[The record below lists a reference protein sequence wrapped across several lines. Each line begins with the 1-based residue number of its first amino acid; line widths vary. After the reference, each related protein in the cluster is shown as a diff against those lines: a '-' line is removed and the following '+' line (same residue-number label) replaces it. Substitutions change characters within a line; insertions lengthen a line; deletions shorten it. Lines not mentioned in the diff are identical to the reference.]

1 MKRQKNY
8 KFSPAL
14 IAIITI
20 ALLSAASGKTIYV
33 DDDAAGANDG
43 TSWANAYNFLQ
54 DALADA
60 NDSNKPVEIRVAQGV
75 YTPDK
80 GGGEFSGDIYTTF
93 NLINGVTLSGG
104 YAGAAD
110 PNAHDF
116 ELYETILS
124 GDLLGDDTAV
134 ADPCDLFGEASRIDN
149 TYNVVTASNTDQTA
163 TLDSFTITAGI
174 ANEDYFNDKQQR
186 FGGGMYNDQGEP
198 VIANCTFTLNAAWDG
213 AGMYNINSS
222 PTLINCRFETNS
234 AISDEYGYG
243 GSGGGLLNLAG
254 SPVLT
259 NCTFIG
265 NHSTSGGGMI
275 NFLNSK
281 PTLTDCL
288 FIGNS
293 AEDKGGGMNNNFS
306 SSPILTNCSF
316 EANSASSG
324 GGMYNIDNSMPIL
337 TGCTFTENRTKLDG
351 GGMSNVDS
359 EPNLTNCTFNGNTAI
374 AEGGGMYN
382 DNCINTVITN
392 CTFTGNAAQNGGGMQ
407 NWNSNP
413 KLSNCSFTGN
423 AARDGGAM
431 QNWHSN
437 LTLTNCFFTGNS
449 NAPVSS
455 VEDRNGGVIENYSS
469 NLTLTNCTLSGNSAT
484 SSPGDILNITDD
496 LLSNKISIENTPIPP
511 LVPEDDAPDV
521 NLSPSHVEYINCIIW
536 DGENVIW
543 NNDGSTMVINY
554 SNIRGGYD
562 GVENINEDPL
572 FANPGYWDPNGTPDD
587 PNDDF
592 WMDGDYH
599 LKSEAGRWD
608 PNSQS
613 WVVDEETSPCIDAG
627 DPDSPFGD
635 EPMPNGDKINMGAY
649 GGTPEASM
657 SPEQPESSP
666 LVAHW
671 KLNET
676 EGDTAYD
683 SAGNHDAAVHG
694 GTWTDGRI
702 DGALLLDGFNDSID
716 CGDSELLRPEKMT
729 LSLWLEPQHMGGM
742 RYVVSRANPSTDELD
757 YAVMRHI
764 AGEIELAVG
773 QPGTNPLSIM
783 SQPATELS
791 EWSHVA
797 ICLDGSQASIYIN
810 GQLDSAANYI
820 AAEPGLG
827 QNLVIGSYQANT
839 RFYHGKM
846 DDIRIHNKA
855 LSPGEIAALAQ

>member
-8 KFSPAL
+8 KLSSAL

-20 ALLSAASGKTIYV
+20 ALLSAASGNTIYV
-33 DDDAAGANDG
+33 DDDAAGNNDG
-43 TSWANAYNFLQ
+43 TSWENAYIYLQ
-54 DALADA
+54 DALGDA
-60 NDSNKPVEIRVAQGV
+60 KDSPKPVEIRVAQGI

-80 GGGEFSGDIYTTF
+80 GGGEDLGDIFATF

-110 PNAHDF
+110 PNARDI

-124 GDLLGDDTAV
+124 GDLLGDDLPV
-134 ADPCDLFGEASRIDN
+134 ADPCDLFDEAIEGSRFDN
-149 TYNVVTASNTDQTA
+149 TFNVVTASFTDSTCR
-163 TLDSFTITAGI
+163 LDGFTITAGI
-174 ANEDYFNDKQQR
+174 ANDVYNINQKQQST
-186 FGGGMYNDQGEP
+186 GGGLYCNQGEP
-198 VIANCTFTLNAAWDG
+198 VIANCTFKLNAAWDG
-213 AGMYNINSS
+213 AGMYNKNSS
-222 PTLINCRFETNS
+222 PTLINCRFEKN
-234 AISDEYGYG
+234 AAVSDEYGYG

-275 NFLNSK
+275 NFLNCN

-288 FIGNS
+288 FIGNF
-293 AEDKGGGMNNNFS
+293 AEDKGGGINNYFS
-306 SSPILTNCSF
+306 SSPVLTNCSF
-316 EANSASSG
+316 ETNSASSG

-337 TGCTFTENRTKLDG
+337 TGCTFTGNRTKLDG

-359 EPNLTNCTFNGNTAI
+359 DPNLTNCTFNGNTAI
-374 AEGGGMYN
+374 AEGGGIFN
-382 DNCINTVITN
+382 DNCINTVITS
-392 CTFTGNAAQNGGGMQ
+392 CTFTGNAAGYGGGMQ
-407 NWNSNP
+407 NWYSNP
-413 KLSNCSFTGN
+413 KLTNCSFIGN
-423 AARDGGAM
+423 SAWDGGAM
-431 QNWHSN
+431 QN
-437 LTLTNCFFTGNS
+437 T
-449 NAPVSS
+449 
-455 VEDRNGGVIENYSS
+455 SS
-469 NLTLTNCTLSGNSAT
+469 NIILTNCTLSGNSTT
-484 SSPGDILNITDD
+484 SNDGDMLNITND
-496 LLSNKISIENTPIPP
+496 LIVNNHISIENAPVPPEPPDANLTPSNIEC
-511 LVPEDDAPDV
+511 L
-521 NLSPSHVEYINCIIW
+521 NCIIW

-562 GVENINEDPL
+562 GVENINDDPL
-572 FANPGYWDPNGTPDD
+572 FANPGYWADVNDPNIIVD
-587 PNDDF
+587 PNDPDAV
-592 WMDGDYH
+592 WIDGDYH
-599 LKSEAGRWD
+599 LKSQAGRWD

-635 EPMPNGDKINMGAY
+635 EPEPNGDRINMGAY
-649 GGTPEASM
+649 GGTQQASM
-657 SPEQPESSP
+657 SPGQPESSP

-671 KLNET
+671 ALDET
-676 EGDTAYD
+676 EGDIAYD
-683 SAGNHDAAVHG
+683 SAGDNNVSVHG

-827 QNLVIGSYQANT
+827 QNLVIGSYQADT
-839 RFYHGKM
+839 RFYNGKM
-846 DDIRIHNKA
+846 DDIRIYNKA
-855 LSPGEIAALAQ
+855 LNRGISTIINLIKYDTGSDI